1 VYLRLLLVH
10 LNTEDAKDTETHLWM
25 NTSHAFI
32 SAYKE
37 HIKAL
42 DGTTARLPRPRAQE
56 PGASGPVEHRKL
68 VQRFRQFLAEEER
81 FWQLFILRARR
92 ALFVVDV
99 DAVLRSLDIMPDEP
113 ALDENA
119 RPTQLQALFPPEPA
133 QPAAPLPRD
142 VQLAILGKALVCL
155 GDLARYKEQYNASG
169 GRPRAGQEHGPPA
182 MPTRR
187 PGRRGRGGGHPAPVA
202 SVPRERDYDRAER
215 FYEAARKV
223 VPADGNPHH
232 QLAILA
238 TYKRETFGALVH
250 YIRSLCVQQPYEPG
264 ADNMGSML
272 KKELDAWKAVQKQ
285 GGRAAGEQRSP
296 KERVDLLKE
305 NIIVLHGLWLFGGDK
320 CVPAIAF
327 WSSSSGT
334 DVNLE
339 TRRSTFVCRRTSW
352 MNMQSS
358 SPRGSCPRRSFF
370 APSCSPKVLS
380 GVVKLSPTHRGRSGR
395 RLPS

>member
-1 VYLRLLLVH
+1 
-10 LNTEDAKDTETHLWM
+10 M

-42 DGTTARLPRPRAQE
+42 DGTSARPPRPRAQE
-56 PGASGPVEHRKL
+56 PGPSGPVEHRKL

-92 ALFVVDV
+92 TLSIVDV
-99 DAVLRSLDIMPDEP
+99 DAMLRSLDIIADE
-113 ALDENA
+113 DENA
-119 RPTQLQALFPPEPA
+119 RPTQLQALFPLEPA

-155 GDLARYKEQYNASG
+155 GDLARYKEQYNESG

-187 PGRRGRGGGHPAPVA
+187 PGRRGRGGGHAAPVA

-272 KKELDAWKAVQKQ
+272 KKELDAWKAVQRQ
-285 GGRAAGEQRSP
+285 GGRAAGEPRLP

-320 CVPAIAF
+320 FVAAIALRL
-327 WSSSSGT
+327 SRSGT
-334 DVNLE
+334 DVNPE
-339 TRRSTFVCRRTSW
+339 TRRSTFAYRRTSW
-352 MNMQSS
+352 RNMQSLL
-358 SPRGSCPRRSFF
+358 PRGSCPRRSFS

-380 GVVKLSPTHRGRSGR
+380 GVVKRSPTHREQSGR
-395 RLPS
+395 PLPS